1 MKKSVLLSALGVLAA
16 FGDSA
21 GAQEVG
27 RVISSTPVVQQVA
40 VPRQVCSNQP
50 MAVQQPNSGAGAVIG
65 GIAGGAVGNTI
76 GHGSGRAAATAIGLI
91 GGALLGNS
99 IEGSGNRVQNVQ
111 QCSTQTYYE
120 NRTAGYNVLYEYA
133 GREYNVQMPYD
144 PGPTIRL
151 QVTPVGSSSPESGD
165 PGYGRGEPP
174 QATVVAPPLQYGM
187 PPEGYAPAQP
197 AVVAGAVAP
206 VGYPVYAPGPAYPY
220 YPGYYPGYYAPIGL
234 SLGIGFSGGHHHRR

>member
-1 MKKSVLLSALGVLAA
+1 LGVLAA
-16 FGDSA
+16 FGGSA

-120 NRTAGYNVLYEYA
+120 NRTVGYNVLYEYA

-151 QVTPVGSSSPESGD
+151 QVTPMGSLSPDRGD
-165 PGYGRGEPP
+165 PGYGEPP
-174 QATVVAPPLQYGM
+174 QAAVVAPPQQYGM
-187 PPEGYAPAQP
+187 APESYAPPQP

-206 VGYPVYAPGPAYPY
+206 YPVYAPGPAYPYYSGSYPY

-234 SLGIGFSGGHHHRR
+234 SLGIGFSGGHHHHRR